1 MKNQLCDLSIAPAR
15 RVAQVEEYYFS
26 RKLKEIAR
34 MNEAGLSVINLGV
47 GSPDLAPSDNTLR
60 GLHRDSLRKD
70 ANGYQPYVGIPAF
83 RKAFADW
90 YQRWYNVS
98 LDAATQIQPLIGSK
112 EGILHITLAFVNP
125 GDKVLVPNPG
135 YPTYSSVS
143 RLAEAE
149 VITYDLTEDRGW
161 EPDFEWL
168 EQQDLS
174 DVKLMWV
181 NYPHMPTG
189 KKASEALFSKLV
201 AFGKKHNIVIVNDN
215 PYSFIL
221 NDNPISLLSTSGA
234 LDICIELNSMSKSHN
249 MPGWRIGVACSNPTF
264 IQWILRVKS
273 NIDSGVYRP
282 LQMAAIEALK
292 NTHEWH
298 RQNNEI
304 YRRRR
309 IKAEAIMD
317 LLECRFDPDQSG
329 LFLWGRI
336 PEGMENSEELTE
348 TILHEANVFIT
359 PGKIFGSNGNQ
370 YIRISLCAPEQVLQ
384 KAYDRI
390 AAVKTNKMAI

>member
-1 MKNQLCDLSIAPAR
+1 MKNLIFEPSIQPANR
-15 RVAQVEEYYFS
+15 IAQVEEYYFS

-34 MNEAGLSVINLGV
+34 MNEEGLSVINLGV
-47 GSPDLAPSDNTLR
+47 GSPDLSPSENTLR
-60 GLHRDSLRKD
+60 GLHRDSLRSD

-83 RKAFADW
+83 RKAFANW
-90 YQRWYNVS
+90 YKQWYHVS

-143 RLAEAE
+143 KLAEAE
-149 VITYDLTEDRGW
+149 VVTYDLTEENNW
-161 EPDFEWL
+161 EPDFEKL
-168 EQQDLS
+168 EQEDLS
-174 DVKLMWV
+174 GIKLMWV

-189 KKASEALFSKLV
+189 KKATRELFKKLV
-201 AFGKKHNIVIVNDN
+201 AFGKKHGIVIVNDN

-221 NDNPISLLSTSGA
+221 NDNPVSILETEGA
-234 LDICIELNSMSKSHN
+234 MDICIELNSMSKSHN
-249 MPGWRIGVACSNPTF
+249 MPGWRIGVACSNPLF

-282 LQMAAIEALK
+282 LQMAAIEALQ
-292 NTHEWH
+292 NTREWH
-298 RQNNEI
+298 QHNNEI

-309 IKAEAIMD
+309 VKAEAIMD
-317 LLECRFDPDQSG
+317 LLKCTFDPEQSG

-336 PEGMENSEELTE
+336 PEHISDSEILTE
-348 TILHEANVFIT
+348 EILHAAQVFIT
-359 PGKIFGSNGNQ
+359 PGKIFGSNGMH
-370 YIRISLCAPEQVLQ
+370 YIRISLCAPEETLQ
-384 KAYDRI
+384 KAFNRI
-390 AAVKTNKMAI
+390 AAIAITKKAI